1 MILGDAESASN
12 PSPGLSLTLDDV
24 FRRHA
29 QRRPD
34 ALALIDA
41 ANRATFTGGYPQRLT
56 YAEAD
61 RIVNAIAARLR
72 DMGLPTDTVVA
83 IHLPNIVEN
92 FLATLAVSRAGMIVA
107 ALPVL
112 SRRGDAAAALA
123 RIGAKAIIT
132 CDRVGGFDQVQCAM
146 SVAAD
151 VFSVRYVCGFG
162 EDLPDGVVSFADLFT
177 AKPPGRAAAQ
187 PDSSRS
193 NAAAHIA
200 AITFDV
206 GEGGVVPVARSHAEL
221 LAGGLAVLLESAIAQ
236 DAVIQSTLGPSS
248 FAGICLTLV
257 PWLLCGGTLVL
268 HHPFDAQTLAQQ
280 MRDERCTALIL
291 PDAVAFRLAAAGL
304 FAEAAPA
311 SIIATWRAPE
321 RLATSP
327 TWHVSGVTL
336 IDVALFGEAAL
347 VPARRRGDGG
357 PRPVPLGPLLSPREA
372 ADGTVVAEISRTDA
386 GTLAVR
392 GPMVPPRAFPPGIEE
407 SGLPHIKIGERGL
420 LDTGYTCRFD
430 ADAKALVVTGPP
442 AGTVRVGGCRFL
454 LQDLRAL
461 VSGIDAGAKLGALRH
476 AVIGQRL
483 FGTAPDPDAMRAA
496 LHAAGVNPL
505 IVAAFACEAA

>member
-1 MILGDAESASN
+1 MILGDAGTANN
-12 PSPGLSLTLDDV
+12 PSRGLSLTLDDV

-41 ANRATFTGGYPQRLT
+41 ANRAAFTGGDPRRLT
-56 YAEAD
+56 YAQAD
-61 RIVNAIAARLR
+61 RMVSALAARLR
-72 DMGLPTDTVVA
+72 DMALPIDTIVA

-92 FLATLAVSRAGMIVA
+92 FLATLAVLRAGMIVA
-107 ALPVL
+107 ALPLL
-112 SRRGDAAAALA
+112 SRRADAAAALA

-132 CDRVGGFDQVQCAM
+132 CDRVGAFDQAQCAM

-151 VFSVRYVCGFG
+151 VFSIRYVCGFG
-162 EDLPDGVVSFADLFT
+162 EDLPDGAVSFADLFM
-177 AKPPGRAAAQ
+177 AEAPVRAPGEDE
-187 PDSSRS
+187 PTRS

-236 DAVIQSTLGPSS
+236 DAVIQSTLAPSS
-248 FAGICLTLV
+248 FAGICVTLV

-280 MRDERCTALIL
+280 MRGEQCTALIV

-304 FAEAAPA
+304 FAATAPS

-321 RLATSP
+321 RLAASP
-327 TWHVSGVTL
+327 AWCVAGVTL

-347 VPARRRGDGG
+347 VPARRRGNDA
-357 PRPVPLGPLLSPREA
+357 PSPMPLGPLRAPREA
-372 ADGTVVAEISRTDA
+372 ADGSVVAKISRTDA

-392 GPMVPPRAFPPGIEE
+392 GPMVPQRAFPPGIEE
-407 SGLPHIKIGERGL
+407 SGLPRMKIAEGGL

-430 ADAKALVVTGPP
+430 AHTNALVVTGAP
-442 AGTVRVGGCRFL
+442 AGTVRVGGCRFP
-454 LQDLRAL
+454 LQDLRTL
-461 VSGIDAGAKLGALRH
+461 VGGIDAGAKLGALPH

-483 FGTAPDPDAMRAA
+483 FGTAADRGAMQEALRAA
-496 LHAAGVNPL
+496 GANPL
-505 IVAAFACEAA
+505 IVAAFASEAA